1 MRSRSI
7 SLAAILAVTA
17 ILVSCGVPT
26 SGDFRPIAQSELP
39 FDLGKAAS
47 TSTTSTTTTIPIDG
61 AVIQLYFVL
70 GSSLQPEARVVVEEV
85 DPTIALRMLII
96 GPSLF
101 PATGAART
109 ALPSDLNVDVKVEK
123 GVASVNT
130 SIGLLTD
137 VPAADQILAVGQ
149 MVLTLTSLPGIGQV
163 RFTVNGRPQSVPR
176 GGGDLTAP
184 GAEVSFDDYI
194 GLTGVGSQ

>member
-1 MRSRSI
+1 MRIRLI
-7 SLAAILAVTA
+7 SLAVITA
-17 ILVSCGVPT
+17 LVASCGVPA
-26 SGDFRPIAQSELP
+26 SGDFRPIAKSELP
-39 FDLGKAAS
+39 FDLGKSAS
-47 TSTTSTTTTIPIDG
+47 TTTTSTTTTIPVDG
-61 AVIQLYFVL
+61 AVIQLYFVV
-70 GSSLQPEARVVVEEV
+70 GAQLQPEARVVVDQV

-101 PATGAART
+101 PSTGAART
-109 ALPSDLNVDVKVEK
+109 ALPADLNVDVIVEK

-149 MVLTLTSLPGIGQV
+149 IVLTLTSLPGIGQV

-176 GGGDLTAP
+176 GGGDVTAP
-184 GAEVSFDDYI
+184 GAEVSFDDYV
-194 GLTGVGSQ
+194 GLTTAGNQ